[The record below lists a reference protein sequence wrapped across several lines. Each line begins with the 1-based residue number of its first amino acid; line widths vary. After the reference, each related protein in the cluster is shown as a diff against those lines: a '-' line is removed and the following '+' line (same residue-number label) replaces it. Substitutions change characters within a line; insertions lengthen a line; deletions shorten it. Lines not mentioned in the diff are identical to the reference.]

1 MINRIVCLCIDPSQ
15 LRVAACR
22 RQDNSWCSPE
32 VTLLDKSPR
41 ERETIA
47 NHRLFPCLRLAA
59 VPRFFTGFHAAQVG
73 ETFADVKLSDLGA
86 ARNVKSKEEY
96 TYIATTEHLPARWLP
111 LEAIRDAAFSH
122 KSDVFSF
129 GVCACGSFQPFPL
142 SFSFIDPTMR
152 PCWRYGCAR
161 TVRVPTLKSGARVQ
175 LRNGRRTLA
184 VYRQAETPPAFLQQ
198 KNSPPPNSSCGLFQP
213 CCGLCGRPCL
223 YNADHVSHHADRC

>member
-1 MINRIVCLCIDPSQ
+1 M
-15 LRVAACR
+15 
-22 RQDNSWCSPE
+22 
-32 VTLLDKSPR
+32 
-41 ERETIA
+41 
-47 NHRLFPCLRLAA
+47 
-59 VPRFFTGFHAAQVG
+59 PRFFTGFHAAQVG

-142 SFSFIDPTMR
+142 SFSFIDPTMP

-161 TVRVPTLKSGARVQ
+161 TVQGANVKV
-175 LRNGRRTLA
+175 RRTRAAAEWSTHAGSVPASGDAACVSAAKNFPTTQFKLRFVSA
-184 VYRQAETPPAFLQQ
+184 VLRTMRQTMLVQ
-198 KNSPPPNSSCGLFQP
+198 C
-213 CCGLCGRPCL
+213 
-223 YNADHVSHHADRC
+223 